1 MAKHRG
7 KKYLEVSKL
16 VETGK
21 LYEVKEALELVAKTR
36 TANFVE
42 TVEVALKLGV
52 DPRHADQQVRGTV
65 VLPHGT
71 GKTVKILAITSGE
84 NIQKALDAGADYAGA
99 EEYINQIQQ
108 GWLDFDL
115 VIATPDMMPK
125 IGRLGKILG
134 TKGLMPNPKSGTVT
148 PDVAAAVSEFKKGKL
163 AFRVDKVGSIHVPIG
178 KANFSVEQ
186 IEDNFKAFM
195 DQIVRLKP
203 AASKG
208 QYLRTVAV
216 SLTMG
221 PGVKMDPL
229 VVAKYVG

>member
-1 MAKHRG
+1 M
-7 KKYLEVSKL
+7 
-16 VETGK
+16 
-21 LYEVKEALELVAKTR
+21 
-36 TANFVE
+36 
-42 TVEVALKLGV
+42 
-52 DPRHADQQVRGTV
+52 
-65 VLPHGT
+65 LPHGT

-84 NIQKALDAGADYAGA
+84 NIEKALAAGADYAGA

-148 PDVAAAVSEFKKGKL
+148 PDIAAAVSEFKKGKL
-163 AFRVDKVGSIHVPIG
+163 AFRVDKLGSIHAPIG
-178 KANFSVEQ
+178 KVDFDLDK
-186 IEDNFKAFM
+186 IEENFKAFM
-195 DQIVRLKP
+195 DQIIRLKP
-203 AASKG
+203 ATSKG

-221 PGVKMDPL
+221 PGVKMDPAI
-229 VVAKYVG
+229 VAKIVG

>member
-7 KKYLEVSKL
+7 KKYIEASKL

-84 NIQKALDAGADYAGA
+84 NVQKALDAGADYAGA
-99 EEYINQIQQ
+99 EEYISQIQQ

-148 PDVAAAVSEFKKGKL
+148 PDIAAAVSEFKKGKL
-163 AFRVDKVGSIHVPIG
+163 AFRVDKVGSIHVAIG
-178 KANFSVEQ
+178 KADFAVDK
-186 IEDNFKAFM
+186 IEENFKAFM

-208 QYLRTVAV
+208 QYLRSVAV

-229 VVAKYVG
+229 LVAKYVG

>member
-1 MAKHRG
+1 MAKKG
-7 KKYLEVSKL
+7 KRYNEISQKVDKMKVYTPE
-16 VETGK
+16 
-21 LYEVKEALELVAKTR
+21 EALELVFETKSAK
-36 TANFVE
+36 FVE
-42 TVEVALKLGV
+42 TVELAIRLGV
-52 DPRHADQQVRGTV
+52 DPRHADQQIRGTV

-84 NIQKALDAGADYAGA
+84 NIEKALAAGADYAGA

-148 PDVAAAVSEFKKGKL
+148 PDIAAAVSEFKKGKL
-163 AFRVDKVGSIHVPIG
+163 AFRVDKLGSIHAPIG
-178 KANFSVEQ
+178 KVDFDLDK
-186 IEDNFKAFM
+186 IEENFKAFM
-195 DQIVRLKP
+195 DQIIRLKP
-203 AASKG
+203 ATSKG

-221 PGVKMDPL
+221 PGVKMDPAI
-229 VVAKYVG
+229 VAKIVG